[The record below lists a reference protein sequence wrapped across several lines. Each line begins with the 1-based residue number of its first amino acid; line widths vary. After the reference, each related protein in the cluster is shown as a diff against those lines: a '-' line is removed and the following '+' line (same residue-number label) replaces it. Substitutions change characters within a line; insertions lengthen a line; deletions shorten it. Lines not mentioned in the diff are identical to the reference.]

1 MLLTETVCTSI
12 SSFRPSKWDSDQ
24 SDSNTK
30 LDPRYI
36 NKMQPSINCIGMNYL
51 QILRMELSGIYVL
64 FNCMTGPK
72 LFVPIFYAFSDPGDF
87 YFFSLIFFFDL
98 ILLKPGFYSPFS
110 RLSSY
115 NRTSP
120 SIRADDNKVKGLRK
134 TKFSFSMNKVML

>member
-36 NKMQPSINCIGMNYL
+36 QNAAVNQLHWN
-51 QILRMELSGIYVL
+51 ELSANITDGMERNYVL

>member
-36 NKMQPSINCIGMNYL
+36 QNAAVNQLHWN
-51 QILRMELSGIYVL
+51 ELSANITDGMERNYVL

-87 YFFSLIFFFDL
+87 FFILLNLLFDM